1 MTMHRSYLLQG
12 VKLALGALTA
22 ILLANALGLKYSAT
36 AGVITLLSILS
47 TKRETLV
54 VALGRLM
61 AYGSALV
68 IAAVCFRLLGYT
80 VVAFAVFLFLFAV
93 LCCCMGWMYA
103 LSMAAVLVSHFMAEG
118 NMSRAMLMNE
128 TLLFFIGALCGILV
142 NLTLRA
148 NEAKMK
154 ELIAWVD
161 GEMKQLLRMAAEPA
175 RQAEAQAQ
183 LKKLDGALTQ
193 AREQA
198 MKNCDNRLL
207 HAPAFDLAYV
217 DMRARQRDIL
227 VQILTAM
234 GQVKHIPAQHEAVAA
249 FFQQVAEEYR
259 MGNDVSDLQARL
271 RALLEG
277 MKQEQLPVS
286 REEFESR
293 AVLYYMLV
301 RLRDFLG
308 VKGSFYQEHMK

>member
-12 VKLALGALTA
+12 IKLALGALTA

-93 LCCCMGWMYA
+93 LCCCTGWMYA
-103 LSMAAVLVSHFMAEG
+103 LSMVAVLISHFMAEG

-128 TLLFFIGALCGILV
+128 TLLLLIGALCGIVV

-148 NEAKMK
+148 NETKMK

-161 GEMKQLLRMAAEPA
+161 GEMKQLLTMAAEPA

-183 LKKLDGALTQ
+183 LKKLDDALAQ
-193 AREQA
+193 ARELA
-198 MKNCDNRLL
+198 MKNCGNRLL
-207 HAPAFDLAYV
+207 HASAFDLAYV

-227 VQILTAM
+227 AQILTAT

-271 RALLEG
+271 RSLLEG